1 MTMSAMGGPT
11 DDATPPDDDDELQ
24 SGLGRGLGDIL
35 TPGLGATAG
44 PATGGLGALFGA
56 DDASPSP
63 SPSPSPEAPRPRRP
77 LTGTDP
83 APPPLPLLPRGA
95 RRARAV
101 HPASAPRFEAVER
114 QLQAL
119 VAALDVDVAVH
130 LGPGP
135 AGDRLTLVRP
145 EPGVLAPA
153 EMDELCGAIRGFVAE
168 RRLTTDDVAAAGHH
182 CVAFGPRPLTE
193 AGVYVLGRRDGFLTM
208 DERWAVHRHLVP
220 TALPA

>member
-1 MTMSAMGGPT
+1 MGGST
-11 DDATPPDDDDELQ
+11 EDAMHPDDGDELQ
-24 SGLGRGLGDIL
+24 SGLGRGLADIL
-35 TPGLGATAG
+35 QPTGGPTDDGAA
-44 PATGGLGALFGA
+44 GGLGALFGS
-56 DDASPSP
+56 DGASS
-63 SPSPSPEAPRPRRP
+63 SSSSSLRPGSRRP
-77 LTGTDP
+77 LTATDP

-114 QLQAL
+114 KLEAL

-145 EPGVLAPA
+145 APGVLAPA
-153 EMDELCGAIRGFVAE
+153 GMDELCGAVRGFVAE
-168 RRLTTDDVAAAGHH
+168 RRLTTDDFTAAGHH

-193 AGVYVLGRRDGFLTM
+193 AGVYVLGRQDGFLTM